1 MGTTFGA
8 HFFSM
13 YTLVFCYNFVGLFF
27 FTTLLLKN
35 CPKFVQPSIIQQAQS
50 NARTFAKYVFKHG
63 SNFLFNLLMW
73 SPLLMRHLSDHF
85 LWSIFQSSFTHY
97 KLQLHVGP
105 IIVCISIRRK
115 TARTIIYQ
123 EVCQ

>member
-35 CPKFVQPSIIQQAQS
+35 CPKFVQPSTTQQAQS
-50 NARTFAKYVFKHG
+50 LSKPVQITRPFAKYVIKRGCNYLFK
-63 SNFLFNLLMW
+63 FEL
-73 SPLLMRHLSDHF
+73 
-85 LWSIFQSSFTHY
+85 
-97 KLQLHVGP
+97 
-105 IIVCISIRRK
+105 
-115 TARTIIYQ
+115 
-123 EVCQ
+123 